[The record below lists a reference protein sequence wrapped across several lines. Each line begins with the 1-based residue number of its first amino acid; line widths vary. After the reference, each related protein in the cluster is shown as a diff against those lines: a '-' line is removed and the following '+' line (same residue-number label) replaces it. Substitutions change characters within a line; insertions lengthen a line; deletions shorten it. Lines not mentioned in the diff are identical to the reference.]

1 MAGHGELA
9 REGGDG
15 EEGDGG
21 EAGAL
26 GRQGVMGRGAGLA
39 SYSLPT
45 AAVHSLFY
53 PLFEGQHA

>member
-26 GRQGVMGRGAGLA
+26 GRQCVIGSRKCGICDLKGH
-39 SYSLPT
+39 YST
-45 AAVHSLFY
+45 TC
-53 PLFEGQHA
+53 PLNPD